1 MGEMDLFST
10 RERAEEMLIVFR
22 KVIGSYTT
30 KGNTPFSTSK
40 GKRLEIV
47 GLCCNREF
55 LVKCYRKV
63 LDGKGS
69 SKREGILR
77 KGLCPWRKKVRN
89 TLSGR
94 SG

>member
-1 MGEMDLFST
+1 
-10 RERAEEMLIVFR
+10 MLIVFR
-22 KVIGSYTT
+22 KVIGSYKT
-30 KGNTPFSTSK
+30 KGNNPFSTSK

-47 GLCCNREF
+47 GLCCNRGF
-55 LVKCYRKV
+55 LVKCYEKL

-69 SKREGILR
+69 SKREGILG